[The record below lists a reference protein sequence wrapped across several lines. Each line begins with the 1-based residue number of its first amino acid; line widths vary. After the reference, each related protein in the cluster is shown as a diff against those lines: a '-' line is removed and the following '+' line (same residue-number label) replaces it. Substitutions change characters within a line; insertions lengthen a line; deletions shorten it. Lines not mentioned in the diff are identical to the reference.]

1 MLFFLPLCDILTCTA
16 CIFFSFCLSADW
28 QCFVQIFRLLMRIN
42 SRVLLVLLLFG
53 LGALFYIGAS
63 TSPIIVFVYSVCII
77 SFLVSIYL
85 TKWVL
90 AKDEGPPEM
99 VQVNLFLLSTMFPSY
114 LSVDMQEVLFWFLV

>member
-1 MLFFLPLCDILTCTA
+1 
-16 CIFFSFCLSADW
+16 
-28 QCFVQIFRLLMRIN
+28 MRIN
-42 SRVLLVLLLFG
+42 TRVLLVLLLCG

-90 AKDEGPPEM
+90 SKDEGPPEM
-99 VQVNLFLLSTMFPSY
+99 VEISDAIRDGAEGFFRTQYGTISKMAALLA
-114 LSVDMQEVLFWFLV
+114 LVIMCIYIHVS